1 MMKES
6 KEIKTTNEQRIL
18 TVIEGITKS
27 KDLKI
32 VKEENK
38 MFIEGDKFKLYFSID
53 TLSENAIIWEKLEF
67 PMIVDARDFNDQ
79 FNSNKKKLIYKI
91 MKEVEKAG
99 IIIQPF

>member
-53 TLSENAIIWEKLEF
+53 NLSENAIIWEKLEF

-91 MKEVEKAG
+91 MKEVEKTG